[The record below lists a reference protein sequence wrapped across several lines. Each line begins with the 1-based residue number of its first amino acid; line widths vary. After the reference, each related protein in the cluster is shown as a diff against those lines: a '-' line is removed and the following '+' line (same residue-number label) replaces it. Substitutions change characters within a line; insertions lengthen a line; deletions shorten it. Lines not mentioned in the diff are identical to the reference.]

1 VRSQHRLLTEKLGI
15 FHVISVVGASMGG
28 MQALQWGVSH
38 PDVMDSLVALVPLGR
53 TPAWSTGMSELRR
66 QAIMLDP
73 AWNGGNYT
81 AAPQQGMRLWAGMA
95 AMSVRTPQA
104 VTRQFPNNRD
114 VLPWLAEAEES
125 GWRRMDANDWIYQ
138 SWAYDAHDLG
148 TTPGFGGDYFRALGS
163 IKAKTLIMAG
173 TGDLINPEAEALEA
187 AQHIPGAR
195 YVRIDPVLPL
205 GHLSAMGVTAPE
217 VERIDSE
224 IRRFLE
230 AVAAH

>member
-1 VRSQHRLLTEKLGI
+1 
-15 FHVISVVGASMGG
+15 
-28 MQALQWGVSH
+28 
-38 PDVMDSLVALVPLGR
+38 
-53 TPAWSTGMSELRR
+53 
-66 QAIMLDP
+66 
-73 AWNGGNYT
+73 
-81 AAPQQGMRLWAGMA
+81 
-95 AMSVRTPQA
+95 
-104 VTRQFPNNRD
+104 
-114 VLPWLAEAEES
+114 
-125 GWRRMDANDWIYQ
+125 
-138 SWAYDAHDLG
+138 
-148 TTPGFGGDYFRALGS
+148 
-163 IKAKTLIMAG
+163 MAG